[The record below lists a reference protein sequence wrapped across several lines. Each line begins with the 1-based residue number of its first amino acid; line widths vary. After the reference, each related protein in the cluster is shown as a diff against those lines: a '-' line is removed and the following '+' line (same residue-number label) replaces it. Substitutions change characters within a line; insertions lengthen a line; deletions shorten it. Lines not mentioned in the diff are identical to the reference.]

1 MFAKKQLEH
10 TVMNKKMKI
19 ALVCPASLP
28 ATQFGGILFLCV
40 DIARESAKLG
50 HDVTIYTTDLD
61 FANNAKTF
69 NKKLPRLE
77 SQQGFKINRTH
88 SWFSFKL
95 FFVNP
100 SMYFQLKN
108 DLPDIIHTVGIRSF
122 QSLVAALISK
132 KYKIPLVISD
142 QGGLTTHPDI
152 QNSGIIGKF
161 LYKMQ
166 EPFVKFIIKQS
177 TMISVPND
185 YEKEIFAKFSSQSK
199 ITVIRNGVNLDQY
212 SVDLPDFK
220 SKYNIS
226 GDFVLFIGRFAKVKG
241 VDILLDAW
249 YEIKE
254 KTFEKNVKLVIMGVD
269 FGFEAQML
277 KMIVDLGL
285 SDHVIVIKNPPRLDV
300 LSAYSS
306 CIFLALP
313 SRWEL
318 SPLTPLEG
326 FAFNKT
332 TVSTTAHGIPYT
344 ITDSKNSVLVEPENH
359 IKLADAILR
368 LLHDQKSR
376 TDFGDAGYKL
386 VHDTCNSEIMAK
398 RTLQMY
404 EQVLADN

>member
-10 TVMNKKMKI
+10 TVMNRKMKI

-61 FANNAKTF
+61 FANNANTF
-69 NKKLPRLE
+69 NKNLPRLE

-88 SWFSFKL
+88 VWFSFRL

-100 SMYFQLKN
+100 GIYLQLKK
-108 DLPDIIHTVGIRSF
+108 DRPDIIHTIGIRSF
-122 QSLVAALISK
+122 QSLVAAMVSK
-132 KYKIPLVISD
+132 KYKIPLIISD

-161 LYKMQ
+161 LYKIQ
-166 EPFVKFIIKQS
+166 EPFVKFIIKQAAK
-177 TMISVPND
+177 ISVPND
-185 YEKEIFAKFSSQSK
+185 YEKEIFAKFAGQSK
-199 ITVIRNGVNLDQY
+199 ITVIRNGVNVDQY

-220 SKYNIS
+220 SKYNID

-241 VDILLDAW
+241 VDILLNAW
-249 YEIKE
+249 HEIKE
-254 KTFEKNVKLVIMGVD
+254 KLFEKNVKLVIMGVD
-269 FGFEAQML
+269 FGFEAEML
-277 KMIVDLGL
+277 KMITDLGL
-285 SDHVIVIKNPPRLDV
+285 SDFVVVIKNPPRLDV
-300 LSAYSS
+300 LAAYSL
-306 CIFLALP
+306 CIFLVLP

-326 FAFNKT
+326 FAFKKT
-332 TVSTTAHGIPYT
+332 VISTTAHGIPHT
-344 ITDSKNSVLVEPENH
+344 ITNGENSILVEPGDH
-359 IKLADAILR
+359 IQLANAILQ
-368 LLHDQKSR
+368 LLCDQKTR
-376 TDFGDAGYKL
+376 VNFGNSGYRL
-386 VHDTCNSEIMAK
+386 VHDVCNSEMMT
-398 RTLQMY
+398 RQTLEMY